1 MSISPRTHRRNRDAW
16 LAAAVLLM
24 SASGGSGSTQAA
36 ELHCSLTAPAS
47 VVTGQPVP
55 LRFTLANRGA
65 VAVQVLEWGTP
76 FEGWFGAYVEV
87 SRDGVAIPYR
97 GPMVKRGD
105 PAADEYARIAA
116 HRARRA
122 EVDLAQ
128 PFDLSVPGVYR
139 VRPRITLFDV
149 VPVGTPAPR
158 PRDRHTAQTLNCPEF
173 EVRVEAR

>member
-1 MSISPRTHRRNRDAW
+1 MSTSPKTHRRNRDAW
-16 LAAAVLLM
+16 LAAALLLM
-24 SASGGSGSTQAA
+24 SAGGVAA
-36 ELHCSLTAPAS
+36 PAADLHCTLTAPAS
-47 VVTGQPVP
+47 VVAGQPVP

-76 FEGWFGAYVEV
+76 LEGWFAAYVEV

-105 PAADEYARIAA
+105 PAADEYVQIAA
-116 HRARRA
+116 HRTRRA

-139 VRPRITLFDV
+139 IRPRVTLFDV
-149 VPVGTPAPR
+149 TKAGAPAPR
-158 PRDRHTAQTLNCPEF
+158 PRDRHAAQTLSCPAF
-173 EVRVEAR
+173 EVRIEAR

>member
-1 MSISPRTHRRNRDAW
+1 MSTSPRTPRRNRDAW
-16 LAAAVLLM
+16 LAAALLLM
-24 SASGGSGSTQAA
+24 SVGGAAAPAA
-36 ELHCSLTAPAS
+36 ELHCTLTAPAS
-47 VVTGQPVP
+47 VAAGQPVP

-76 FEGWFGAYVEV
+76 LEGWFAAYVEV
-87 SRDGVAIPYR
+87 SRDGVAVPYR

-105 PAADEYARIAA
+105 PAAAEYVRIAA

-149 VPVGTPAPR
+149 IGVGTPAPR
-158 PRDRHTAQTLNCPEF
+158 PRNRHVSQTLSCPEL
-173 EVRVEAR
+173 ELRVAAR

>member
-16 LAAAVLLM
+16 LVAAVLLM
-24 SASGGSGSTQAA
+24 SASGGSAQAA
-36 ELHCSLTAPAS
+36 DLHCSLMAPAS
-47 VVTGQPVP
+47 VVSGQPVP

-76 FEGWFGAYVEV
+76 LEGWFAAYVEV
-87 SRDGVAIPYR
+87 SRDGVAVPYR

-105 PAADEYARIAA
+105 PAADEYVRIAA
-116 HRARRA
+116 HRTRRA

-128 PFDLSVPGVYR
+128 PFDLSAPGVYR

-149 VPVGTPAPR
+149 ATAGTPAPR
-158 PRDRHTAQTLNCPEF
+158 PRDRHAGQALSCPEF

>member
-1 MSISPRTHRRNRDAW
+1 MSTSPRTHRRNRDAW
-16 LAAAVLLM
+16 LAAAVLVM
-24 SASGGSGSTQAA
+24 SASSASAQAA
-36 ELHCSLTAPAS
+36 ELQCSLSAPAS

-76 FEGWFGAYVEV
+76 FEGWFAAYVEV
-87 SRDGVAIPYR
+87 SRDGVAVPYR

-105 PAADEYARIAA
+105 PAANEYARIAA

-149 VPVGTPAPR
+149 VPARTPAPR
-158 PRDRHTAQTLNCPEF
+158 PRDRHTAQTLSCPEF

>member
-1 MSISPRTHRRNRDAW
+1 VW
-16 LAAAVLLM
+16 FAAALLLM
-24 SASGGSGSTQAA
+24 GLGGEATQAA

-47 VVTGQPVP
+47 VVAGQPVP
-55 LRFTLANRGA
+55 LRFMLANRGA

-76 FEGWFGAYVEV
+76 LEGWFGAYVEV
-87 SRDGVAIPYR
+87 SRDGAAVPYR

-105 PAADEYARIAA
+105 PGADEYVRIAA

-122 EVDLAQ
+122 GVDLAQ

-149 VPVGTPAPR
+149 AMAATPVPR
-158 PRDRHTAQTLNCPEF
+158 PRDRHAAQALSCPEF
-173 EVRVEAR
+173 EVRIEAR

>member
-1 MSISPRTHRRNRDAW
+1 MS
-16 LAAAVLLM
+16 V
-24 SASGGSGSTQAA
+24 GGGATQAA

-47 VVTGQPVP
+47 VAAGQPVP
-55 LRFTLANRGA
+55 LRFMLENRGA
-65 VAVQVLEWGTP
+65 VALQVLEWGTP
-76 FEGWFGAYVEV
+76 LEGWFAPYVEV
-87 SRDGVAIPYR
+87 SRDGVAVPYR

-105 PAADEYARIAA
+105 PAADEYVRIAA
-116 HRARRA
+116 HRTRRA

-149 VPVGTPAPR
+149 AKAGAPAPR
-158 PRDRHTAQTLNCPEF
+158 PRDRHAAQALSCPEF

>member
-1 MSISPRTHRRNRDAW
+1 MNTSPRTRRRNRDTW
-16 LAAAVLLM
+16 LAAALLLM
-24 SASGGSGSTQAA
+24 STGGSAA
-36 ELHCSLTAPAS
+36 PAADLHCSLTAPAS
-47 VVTGQPVP
+47 VAAGRPAP

-76 FEGWFGAYVEV
+76 LEGWFGAYVEV
-87 SRDGVAIPYR
+87 SRDGVAIAYR

-105 PAADEYARIAA
+105 PAADEYVRIAA
-116 HRARRA
+116 HRTRRA

-149 VPVGTPAPR
+149 AVAGAPVPR
-158 PRDRHTAQTLNCPEF
+158 PRDRLVSQALNCPEF
-173 EVRVEAR
+173 EVRVVAR